1 MIGCFSAANSA
12 LTIPSRSSEG
22 TSFLVKILDV
32 LESVSLATVG
42 YHPSNSDISISP
54 DESESDCK

>member
-1 MIGCFSAANSA
+1 M
-12 LTIPSRSSEG
+12 TIPSRSSEG